1 MQMNLVQSL
10 FAKRKAVVF
19 DAQRSVRAEYLAAV
33 RSLAAGSEVD
43 EESLLS
49 LIDQLGITET
59 QLASDIERQ
68 QQRNVAAAELEL
80 YRQANA
86 DVARLNAEADQ
97 LAREKQAFLDRW
109 SPKAETNFAALR
121 AAEQAILSY
130 SGAERKLMENVLD
143 PELIDK
149 QKSIE
154 SRRQA
159 IGQQLYSLQQDL
171 ELADRQISYARSMLE
186 SAQAIEVVEGAY
198 DRTTQVRQKNKEI
211 AIADA
216 KRQLDQ
222 AQSAASQVYAD
233 RDRLK
238 DQLRQIDAEQQE
250 LNRLKLNP

>member
-1 MQMNLVQSL
+1 MNISQI
-10 FAKRKAVVF
+10 FNRRKQHVF
-19 DAQRSVRAEYLAAV
+19 NSQRSVRQQYLAAV
-33 RSLAAGSEVD
+33 KVLASGQEVD
-43 EESLLS
+43 EESIIQ
-49 LIDQLGITET
+49 LIDELQITEA

-68 QQRNVAAAELEL
+68 TQRNVAAAELEL

-109 SPKAETNFAALR
+109 SPKAEANFAALR
-121 AAEQAILSY
+121 AAEQAILTY
-130 SGAERKLMENVLD
+130 GNAERKLADTVLD

-171 ELADRQISYARSMLE
+171 ELADRQISHARSMLE

-238 DQLRQIDAEQQE
+238 DQLRAIDREQIE
-250 LNRLKLNP
+250 LNKQKLIA